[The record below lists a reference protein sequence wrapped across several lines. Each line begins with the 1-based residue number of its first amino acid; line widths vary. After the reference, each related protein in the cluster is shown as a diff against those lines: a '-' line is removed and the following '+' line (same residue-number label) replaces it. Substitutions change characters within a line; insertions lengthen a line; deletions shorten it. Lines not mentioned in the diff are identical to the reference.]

1 MAIVKVHYTIR
12 QGFDTLK
19 SSDVPAVKAELK
31 EVMGIKFDTEF
42 YRKRKDYPN
51 IPAFLKERIEKVF
64 SKYGVNV
71 RDIWSM
77 RY

>member
-1 MAIVKVHYTIR
+1 MAIGKVHYSFR
-12 QGFDTLK
+12 PGFDTLK

-42 YRKRKDYPN
+42 YRKRNDYPN
-51 IPAFLKERIEKVF
+51 IPAFVKERIEKVF
-64 SKYGVNV
+64 SKYGVSV
-71 RDIWSM
+71 RDIWSI

>member
-1 MAIVKVHYTIR
+1 MAIGKVHYSFR
-12 QGFDTLK
+12 PGFDTLK

-51 IPAFLKERIEKVF
+51 IPAFLKEKIEKVF
-64 SKYGVNV
+64 SKYGVSV
-71 RDIWSM
+71 RDIWSK

>member
-1 MAIVKVHYTIR
+1 MAIGKVHYSFR
-12 QGFDTLK
+12 PGCDMLK
-19 SSDVPAVKAELK
+19 SSDVSAVEAELK

-42 YRKRKDYPN
+42 YKKRKDYPN

-71 RDIWSM
+71 RDIWDI